1 VLTATNSANINLK
14 GKFMKI
20 LIVYDSYFGNTEK
33 VAKAIGAALA
43 ASGDVRVVRISDFL
57 PAHLQGIQLLI
68 VGSPTRAFRPS
79 DAIKSFLK
87 GLSARSLREVNT
99 AAFDTRVD
107 ITRVNSAILTF
118 LVNIFGYAAQPIAR
132 GLQKK
137 GGKLAAAPEGFYV
150 KDKEGPLEDGELERA
165 SHWAA
170 SLLAK

>member
-1 VLTATNSANINLK
+1 
-14 GKFMKI
+14 MKI
-20 LIVYDSYFGNTEK
+20 SIIYDSYFGNTEK
-33 VAKAIGAALA
+33 VANAIGDALA
-43 ASGDVRVVRISDFL
+43 ASEEVRVVRISEFL
-57 PAHLQGIQLLI
+57 PEHLQGIQLLI

-87 GLSARSLREVNT
+87 GLSARSLQGVII

-107 ITRVNSAILTF
+107 ITKVNSSILTF

-170 SLLAK
+170 TFQTK